1 MRQRLIALV
10 MSALAV
16 AMVAASLAG
25 FQSRAAL
32 QPTSA
37 VTIRAETLLDGRGGV
52 AKDVVIRIEN
62 GRIASVRRSA
72 ERVRYSLPGATVMP
86 GWIDTH
92 VHPDSHFNKDG
103 RADNRGET
111 PVQEAL
117 YWTENAWL
125 MLQAGFTTVQ
135 SLGALSDVD
144 LRTAI
149 ERGLLP
155 GPRVLT
161 SVRQIGRSGT
171 IGEEI
176 DGIATGEQLREA
188 VRRAKGDGADVIKL
202 FASRSI
208 RDGGQQTMTDEQLQ
222 AACGEATA
230 LGLRSAVHAYTAQAM
245 KDATLAGCTSVEHGA
260 FGTDEVFRLMAERG
274 TFYDPHIGLL
284 LQNYIENKPRF
295 FGVGNFNDEGFSM
308 MEKTVPVFLETFKR
322 ALRIQGLKIVF
333 GTDANA
339 GAHGRNVE
347 EAIVRVR
354 DGGQPAMAAIVS
366 MTSLAAE
373 SLRMQNRVG
382 IVAPGM
388 EADLVATAG
397 DPLVDITS
405 LRRVVFVMRGG
416 KVYRNER

>member
-1 MRQRLIALV
+1 MRQRLIASV

-25 FQSRAAL
+25 FQGGAAL

-125 MLQAGFTTVQ
+125 MLQGGFTTVQ

-155 GPRVLT
+155 GPECSPRSGKLGTV
-161 SVRQIGRSGT
+161 GRSAR
-171 IGEEI
+171 I
-176 DGIATGEQLREA
+176 
-188 VRRAKGDGADVIKL
+188 
-202 FASRSI
+202 
-208 RDGGQQTMTDEQLQ
+208 
-222 AACGEATA
+222 
-230 LGLRSAVHAYTAQAM
+230 
-245 KDATLAGCTSVEHGA
+245 
-260 FGTDEVFRLMAERG
+260 LMALRPASNCAKPCAGQSRRG
-274 TFYDPHIGLL
+274 RRH
-284 LQNYIENKPRF
+284 Q
-295 FGVGNFNDEGFSM
+295 
-308 MEKTVPVFLETFKR
+308 TVCFTEHSR
-322 ALRIQGLKIVF
+322 R
-333 GTDANA
+333 
-339 GAHGRNVE
+339 R
-347 EAIVRVR
+347 
-354 DGGQPAMAAIVS
+354 PADHD
-366 MTSLAAE
+366 
-373 SLRMQNRVG
+373 R
-382 IVAPGM
+382 
-388 EADLVATAG
+388 
-397 DPLVDITS
+397 
-405 LRRVVFVMRGG
+405 
-416 KVYRNER
+416 

>member
-1 MRQRLIALV
+1 M
-10 MSALAV
+10 
-16 AMVAASLAG
+16 G
-25 FQSRAAL
+25 
-32 QPTSA
+32 
-37 VTIRAETLLDGRGGV
+37 
-52 AKDVVIRIEN
+52 
-62 GRIASVRRSA
+62 RSA
-72 ERVRYSLPGATVMP
+72 RIV
-86 GWIDTH
+86 
-92 VHPDSHFNKDG
+92 
-103 RADNRGET
+103 
-111 PVQEAL
+111 
-117 YWTENAWL
+117 
-125 MLQAGFTTVQ
+125 
-135 SLGALSDVD
+135 
-144 LRTAI
+144 
-149 ERGLLP
+149 
-155 GPRVLT
+155 
-161 SVRQIGRSGT
+161 
-171 IGEEI
+171 

-295 FGVGNFNDEGFSM
+295 FGIGNFNDEGFSM

-416 KVYRNER
+416 KVYRNEAVRP

>member
-10 MSALAV
+10 MGSLAV
-16 AMVAASLAG
+16 AMAVASLAG
-25 FQSRAAL
+25 FQNRAAL

-62 GRIASVRRSA
+62 GRIISVGRSA

-171 IGEEI
+171 FGEEV
-176 DGIATGEQLREA
+176 DGSATGEQLREA
-188 VRRAKGDGADVIKL
+188 VRRAKRDGADVIKL

-245 KDATLAGCTSVEHGA
+245 KEATLAGCTSVEHGA
-260 FGTDEVFRLMAERG
+260 FGTVEVFRLMAERG
-274 TFYDPHIGLL
+274 TSTTRTLVFCC
-284 LQNYIENKPRF
+284 RTTSRTSR
-295 FGVGNFNDEGFSM
+295 GFS
-308 MEKTVPVFLETFKR
+308 
-322 ALRIQGLKIVF
+322 
-333 GTDANA
+333 
-339 GAHGRNVE
+339 
-347 EAIVRVR
+347 
-354 DGGQPAMAAIVS
+354 VS
-366 MTSLAAE
+366 VTSTMKA
-373 SLRMQNRVG
+373 SR
-382 IVAPGM
+382 
-388 EADLVATAG
+388 
-397 DPLVDITS
+397 
-405 LRRVVFVMRGG
+405 
-416 KVYRNER
+416 